1 MQWQVIAAI
10 VVAAPVI
17 LLPVA
22 FVWYLT
28 ISGAV
33 AAAKEARQRKVAK
46 RAVREVA
53 G

>member
-1 MQWQVIAAI
+1 MQWQVVAAI
-10 VVAAPVI
+10 AVAAPVI

-28 ISGAV
+28 IGGAV
-33 AAAKEARQRKVAK
+33 AAAKEARQQKAVE
-46 RAVREVA
+46 RAVKEVA

>member
-1 MQWQVIAAI
+1 MQWQVVLAI
-10 VVAAPVI
+10 VIAAPVM

-28 ISGAV
+28 LSGMYAV
-33 AAAKEARQRKVAK
+33 AKEARQQKAAR
-46 RAVREVA
+46 RAVKEVA